1 MERGLS
7 STPGGRKAKG
17 KVIKKGREDVP
28 FDTTGY
34 TILCVLIILTV
45 VMYPHKAIR
54 GASPTLGFVF
64 YYGWI
69 TAISTGAG
77 VLPFYIVDIPNKL
90 WLGVCNAVACGM
102 MVAASYSLAHEGM
115 TIDEGEPWD
124 QPSEGVIS
132 VCAEIVGDTFSA
144 AGVSSLS
151 KDELNG
157 PFGRTVL
164 GVLSGIIFIVVTQKI
179 LDQHEDLKVGNF
191 DGASAQKMVLIVF
204 VMTLHSLTE
213 GIGIGVSFG
222 GASGMQLGQFI
233 SFSLALHNVPEGL
246 AVALVLTS
254 RGVSK
259 LRSGL
264 WAVFTSLPQ
273 PLMALPAFIFVQ
285 QFLPLLPVGLGFAAG
300 AMAWVAVFELFMEAW
315 EDAGLK
321 LAVPVALMA
330 SWAMLYVQELI
341 HDSTH

>member
-1 MERGLS
+1 MERGRK
-7 STPGGRKAKG
+7 TPQGGRKATKASKKG
-17 KVIKKGREDVP
+17 KEDEE
-28 FDTTGY
+28 FDTFGY
-34 TILCVLIILTV
+34 GLLAVLIIVTV
-45 VMYPHKAIR
+45 VAYPYESIK

-77 VLPFYIVDIPNKL
+77 VLPFYIVDIPNKM
-90 WLGVCNAVACGM
+90 WLGISNAVASGM
-102 MVAASYSLAHEGM
+102 MVAASYSLAREGI

-124 QPSEGVIS
+124 QPSGGIIS
-132 VCAEIVGDTFSA
+132 LGAEIMSYA
-144 AGVSSLS
+144 LSSMGIS
-151 KDELNG
+151 GISEEDLNG
-157 PFGRTVL
+157 PFGRTIL
-164 GVLSGIIFIVVTQKI
+164 GVLSGVAFILITQK
-179 LDQHEDLKVGNF
+179 LLEGHEDLKVGGF
-191 DGASAQKMVLIVF
+191 EGASAQKMVLIVF
-204 VMTLHSLTE
+204 VMTLHSMTE

-254 RGVSK
+254 RGLSK

-273 PLMALPAFIFVQ
+273 PFMALPAFIFVQ

-300 AMAWVAVFELFMEAW
+300 AMAWVAVFELFYDAW

-321 LAVPVALMA
+321 VTIPVAIGAYGCMV
-330 SWAMLYVQELI
+330 YVQGLI